1 MPVKT
6 DLPANLV
13 RIFYNIAPGEIL
25 LFENSSGLKHR
36 TVRIISE
43 LNQLMHK
50 YDREDYSI
58 MVRQAKDYGIMV
70 GQPDVLHLEDFII
83 ARKST
88 DTENSYIM
96 YISSINNLYGLLY
109 KLWGVTPKRTH
120 FSVENGS
127 DGTEE
132 PDEVWINADNST
144 TMEATDI
151 CDDCPYMSEL
161 DPSMSLISAKTPQTE
176 EEMLAKLTELF
187 EEAAYKGYDM
197 AEIVNT
203 LKKKYTEN
211 AAINYNEYG
220 LRLDYEYTTAD
231 KTHLK
236 RCDIY
241 VKENDTPLQLSA
253 IEKST
258 YLTYILFADGV
269 KNVLSIN
276 FMKTLV
282 DIYSMMADSSMKDFG
297 GIASSKFYNAQTGRY
312 EYNSVQSG
320 TIIGYRNAI
329 KDEINK
335 HIKIKRIAQD
345 FRIEGIKNKPFK
357 VEKSTQELREQIR
370 QIFHLK

>member
-6 DLPANLV
+6 DLPASIIQELS
-13 RIFYNIAPGEIL
+13 NIAPGEIL
-25 LFENSSGLKHR
+25 FFERSSGLEHR
-36 TVRIISE
+36 TSRIITE
-43 LNQLMHK
+43 LHVLKNR
-50 YDREDYSI
+50 YDKEDYRI
-58 MVRQAKDYGIMV
+58 MVRLANDIR
-70 GQPDVLHLEDFII
+70 LEKSII

-144 TMEATDI
+144 TGNTTDI
-151 CDDCPYMSEL
+151 CDGCPYMSEL